1 MNMPE
6 PDMIMPRKTV
16 ASIFE
21 FSVTEM
27 LGAAIND
34 LLKIENEN
42 DAEAQN
48 IEIRIA
54 DMRETQAALRI
65 EGNRAYELRVK
76 LEGMLR

>member
-1 MNMPE
+1 MNMPKL
-6 PDMIMPRKTV
+6 PISNVTKV
-16 ASIFE
+16 
-21 FSVTEM
+21 FST
-27 LGAAIND
+27 AIND

-54 DMRETQAALRI
+54 DMRATQAALRI

-76 LEGMLR
+76 LEGILR